1 MKDFSIFENV
11 SNEEARNIFKDNKEY
26 YAELVE
32 KCVKES
38 CSRMLDQPEDPN
50 CTIIFT
56 EPKPAHNDLLKKIIG
71 EAQISGT
78 TQQPSCYQLDDEAM
92 ENQNDNK
99 TNKNNN
105 DD

>member
-1 MKDFSIFENV
+1 MSQKVTWFIFTLF
-11 SNEEARNIFKDNKEY
+11 IIIIIIIII
-26 YAELVE
+26 
-32 KCVKES
+32 
-38 CSRMLDQPEDPN
+38 DPN

-99 TNKNNN
+99 TNNNNN